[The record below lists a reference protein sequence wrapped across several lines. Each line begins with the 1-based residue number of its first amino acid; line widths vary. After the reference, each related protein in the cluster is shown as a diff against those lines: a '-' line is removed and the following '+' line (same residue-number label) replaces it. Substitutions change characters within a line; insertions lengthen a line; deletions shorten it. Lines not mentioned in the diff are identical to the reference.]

1 MRFWDDFEKA
11 GWRELTRVQSEF
23 QSIQVVENIRR
34 DRCLVLDGRCQLHT
48 RDAYRYHE
56 CIAVVPFCLSRLE
69 VKSALILGGGDGI
82 AADMLF
88 RCGVES
94 ITLVDLDQAVIEVS
108 KKFLKEENNGSLENP
123 ALKTINQDAGEFV
136 KNSSEKYD
144 LIICDYTDVYYS
156 GCAKLYTV
164 EHLENIKEILNPGGS
179 VCMQV
184 VDPIHYND
192 GFWCMYNTLRMVFS
206 LDLDAVNWKRKVYP
220 YKVYLPYMQGMN
232 GFMVMADGPL
242 QFNPPAWCNFLDK
255 DDGSTFSFAKDE
267 LPQRPIN
274 EIIPSTEQNLM
285 YLKYTVRDGISSF
298 REEETIYSDEK
309 EVSL

>member
-1 MRFWDDFEKA
+1 MKFWDDFEKA

-56 CIAVVPFCLSRLE
+56 CIAVLPFSLTPVVRN
-69 VKSALILGGGDGI
+69 ALILGGGDGI

-88 RCGVES
+88 RCWVEN
-94 ITLVDLDQAVIEVS
+94 ITLVDLDPGVIETS
-108 KKFLKEENNGSLENP
+108 KKFLKEENNGSLENQ
-123 ALKTINQDAGEFV
+123 ALKIVNQDAGEFV
-136 KNSSEKYD
+136 KTDDKKYD

-164 EHLENIKEILNPGGS
+164 EHLEAIKKILTPGGS

-192 GFWCMYNTLRMVFS
+192 GFWCMYNTFRLVFNS
-206 LDLDAVNWKRKVYP
+206 KEICP
-220 YKVYLPYMQGMN
+220 YKVYLPFMQGMN
-232 GFMVMADGPL
+232 AFILAMSEEIPTAGNLPE
-242 QFNPPAWCNFLDK
+242 WCNFLNK
-255 DDGSTFSFAKDE
+255 GNSLAQLFSFAKDE

-274 EIIPSTEQNLM
+274 KIIPSTEQNLT
-285 YLKYTVRDGISSF
+285 YLKYTVRNGVSSF
-298 REEETIYSDEK
+298 REEETLYSDEK